1 MFKKILKIIIVMAL
15 TFSMSIPLINVY
27 AFEENYERNV
37 MPTRKYENFDENVN
51 ENSNNSLARSSQMPV
66 TYSSVDKG

>member
-1 MFKKILKIIIVMAL
+1 MTVFKKILKIIIVMAL

-37 MPTRKYENFDENVN
+37 MPTRKY
-51 ENSNNSLARSSQMPV
+51 
-66 TYSSVDKG
+66 